1 MRDSMKPCHH
11 TVSEDVVYKEVVV
24 IGNGP
29 SGMVTSFMLA
39 GNEPYLKTPI
49 PDDLP
54 IDEMLRARLSH
65 VPAGQSLYEE
75 DLLALAEGLEGRS
88 QNPLPLLMDT
98 LLRPCADMGIPADP
112 LIEWRFDVEKKIEH
126 IVLGRGPPGGAWHT
140 FPPRCSPCPPARGSA
155 CPRGAPRLRS
165 ACLPELWRSIVWI
178 MSMSAICR
186 GNSVFTNK
194 CPVLFQRYFRSGVL
208 VTSVEAA
215 ARAPGPP
222 CVSAACPL
230 NANWTVSGYDKSSGR
245 PFRYSCSRVVV
256 ACGGS
261 DRANSLP
268 RAPPRALHQLSDVQ
282 RGVAALKCNMDEDP
296 SFQPTVLVIGSGVS
310 AADAVCLSRSHG
322 AVVALAHRDP
332 APALAALSPRL
343 YPEHSE
349 VYKMMCDGTAG
360 TYKNYIPLPEHVILK
375 VKPAADKRELTLKP
389 EDADLTEAL
398 KPKTVRLLN
407 IVTNEI
413 VVLTVHLIAVLIGS
427 KPDLFFLQPNFDLD
441 CINID
446 RGCPKCS
453 ENKKPKMEEDTQTQ
467 CFLKNH
473 WHYLKSVLGQSIQSC
488 KSRYL
493 SGEINGNDTK
503 CIVEEC
509 SPNNNEDD
517 SCTCNKLVSK
527 LDANGSVKTVID
539 KECKC
544 QIIPYRKTPKSKCQC
559 QDDNPYSGGIGFGVD
574 PKKPVDCRSN
584 PIAVDRGTH
593 EMLNA
598 PKGMY
603 ALGPLTGDNFIRF
616 IPGGALAIVA
626 DIQKARKLSP
636 E

>member
-49 PDDLP
+49 PEDLP

-140 FPPRCSPCPPARGSA
+140 FPPSVLTLSPGAWLSLPPRGPPAEE
-155 CPRGAPRLRS
+155 RLPAR
-165 ACLPELWRSIVWI
+165 AVAQYCVDYVNECHL
-178 MSMSAICR
+178 
-186 GNSVFTNK
+186 
-194 CPVLFQRYFRSGVL
+194 QRYFRSGVL
-208 VTSVEAA
+208 VTAVEAA